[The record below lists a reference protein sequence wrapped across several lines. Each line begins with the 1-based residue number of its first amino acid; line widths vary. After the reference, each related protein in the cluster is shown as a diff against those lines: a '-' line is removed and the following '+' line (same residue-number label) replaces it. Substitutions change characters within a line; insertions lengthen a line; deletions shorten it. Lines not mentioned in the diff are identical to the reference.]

1 MHSTELGV
9 IKSGVLELV
18 SFNSSLNSKY
28 TSLKSSQTENSEKS
42 TNQKVVVV
50 VYKTSL
56 EHFAVV
62 YPHWG
67 LITAKRPFCIINLK
81 RAKVNRIHKDSDNQF
96 IITSY
101 RDPNF
106 LTLVLSITEK
116 LNEKTEGNNF
126 QSIDSWIN
134 ALQGELNDN
143 DNSARHQWSWSSKR
157 RVSKSSLL
165 SVLNEDIEEYGI

>member
-18 SFNSSLNSKY
+18 SFNSSFNSKY
-28 TSLKSSQTENSEKS
+28 TSLKSSQTESIPKAS
-42 TNQKVVVV
+42 HQKVVVV

-67 LITAKRPFCIINLK
+67 LITAKRPFCIVNLK
-81 RAKVNRIHKDSDNQF
+81 KAKVEPTHKDPDHEFS
-96 IITSY
+96 IISY
-101 RDPNF
+101 RDANF
-106 LTLVLSITEK
+106 LSLVLCTSEK
-116 LNEKTEGNNF
+116 LNEKSEGNNF
-126 QSIDSWIN
+126 QPIESWIN
-134 ALQGELNDN
+134 ALQGEFNDN
-143 DNSARHQWSWSSKR
+143 DNTTPHQWSSSSKR

-165 SVLNEDIEEYGI
+165 SVLNEDSEEYGI